1 MQATHQANAVFALRQ
16 VSVDRRVVKA
26 LERVLASAD
35 ESSAESRS
43 AHARRF
49 GLSPAQF
56 HVLWQRYRWFGRS
69 ASCLRPRV
77 FLEEARSWLDRY
89 ERSIAELRI
98 APQPPAQ
105 APAARQSVPAAEVQ
119 ERARRGVAGLREL
132 LISRQQGGHDRAE
145 FNSACELARVDAD
158 ELSRSLEDPAAS
170 GSCHLPLASSWT
182 QALRLEAAGVLAARL
197 APLAHPSSSDNTAWT
212 VAQPETVQE
221 VRERLEAVKWALVD
235 FAAAQDPDSDRG
247 RRQVELVAALAGLGA
262 GTVQRWAERPLAVDP
277 GRLTQG
283 TVLALPRFEVV
294 VDSLACLL
302 AVAEAETQQE
312 SATAAQADERGPQ
325 VERRS
330 QGAQGAQAP
339 RSAPGDT
346 SGGWVAPA
354 AAAPARMSNLATGVR
369 QGREPGTGTAH
380 PSIHRDGLEPAPG
393 PVVAASAARPPAHP
407 PSPQGS
413 SGGRFRDQWGRA
425 WVDRLLGS
433 EFFVHQAR
441 SAGRLAPTREELTGL
456 LHALDEAN
464 GTLSVK
470 ELERL
475 LRCSSDDIVGIV
487 SCAKRVLNSEARSC
501 LVFDQMRVTLVYG
514 ALAQQFGL
522 GAVR

>member
-16 VSVDRRVVKA
+16 VSVDRRVAKA

-49 GLSPAQF
+49 GLSPALF

-77 FLEEARSWLDRY
+77 FLEEARSWLERC

-98 APQPPAQ
+98 APPPPAQ
-105 APAARQSVPAAEVQ
+105 APAARQSVPTAEVE

-158 ELSRSLEDPAAS
+158 ELCRSLEDPAAS

-235 FAAAQDPDSDRG
+235 FAAAQDPDSDRA

-312 SATAAQADERGPQ
+312 SATAAQADERGQP

-330 QGAQGAQAP
+330 QGAQAP
-339 RSAPGDT
+339 RSAPRDT

-369 QGREPGTGTAH
+369 LGQEPGTGTAH
-380 PSIHRDGLEPAPG
+380 PSIHRDVVEPAPG
-393 PVVAASAARPPAHP
+393 PVVAPTPASPPAHP
-407 PSPQGS
+407 PAPQGS
-413 SGGRFRDQWGRA
+413 SGGEQRFRDQWGRA

-470 ELERL
+470 ELGRL
-475 LRCSSDDIVGIV
+475 LRCSSDDIVGMV

-501 LVFDQMRVTLVYG
+501 LVFDQIRVTLVYE